1 MPENKIS
8 ILCTRLLDQHFIN
21 KVEPYGIHVTTLPF
35 IEIQL
40 RTDAAFIQE
49 VAQLIQQK
57 INAVFTSM
65 NAVESVSQQ
74 ITEEVEW
81 KIFCIGGV
89 TKDAVCKHFGDV
101 SLVAS
106 AKNASSL
113 AKKIIE
119 KGNIN
124 KITFFCGDQRLDDL
138 PETLRSNRINV
149 QEIIAYHNLQTPHDV
164 QEDYDGILFF
174 SPTAVHSFFLMNT
187 IRTNVVLFSIG
198 KTTTTTIQSYCSNKV
213 ITSEWPGQENLLDK
227 VLEYYT
233 GSTTHHSQTS

>member
-21 KVEPYGIHVTTLPF
+21 KVEPYGISITTLPF

-40 RTDAAFIQE
+40 RTDVSFIQE
-49 VAQLIQQK
+49 VKQLTQQK

-74 ITEEVEW
+74 IKEEVDW

-89 TKDAVCKHFGDV
+89 TKDAACKHFGDE

-106 AKNASSL
+106 AKNASLL

-119 KGNIN
+119 KGNVTEL
-124 KITFFCGDQRLDDL
+124 TFFCGDQRLDDL
-138 PETLRSNRINV
+138 PETLRASKINV
-149 QEIIAYHNLQTPHDV
+149 QEVIAYHNLQTPHDV

-198 KTTTTTIQSYCSNKV
+198 KTTTATIQSYCSNKV

-233 GSTTHHSQTS
+233 ASTTPHSQTS